1 MKSFFIAILLL
12 CFGNSQ
18 SARILLMPIYHYSH
32 VNFFTVV
39 GTALKNDGHE
49 IHMVTAETYQKKLD
63 KAGFNYTLYVLPEV
77 RHKL

>member
-1 MKSFFIAILLL
+1 MKSIFL
-12 CFGNSQ
+12 CTLMLYFGVSQ
-18 SARILLMPIYHYSH
+18 SARILLMPLYHYSH

-39 GTALKNDGHE
+39 GTSLKNDGHE

-77 RHKL
+77 RYKL